1 MAVRRASV
9 FHLDYFNVD
18 KEKVKQIAEIA
29 EWFKDR
35 ERKDI
40 EKYGLL
46 LLNFKNLTYKIIYKD
61 EITAEKVEEEIHSLM
76 TEVDKHPKWNL
87 LIDSF
92 KTPLNRLLKEMIC
105 YQTLFG
111 MTEIL
116 HFPNS

>member
-1 MAVRRASV
+1 
-9 FHLDYFNVD
+9 
-18 KEKVKQIAEIA
+18 
-29 EWFKDR
+29 
-35 ERKDI
+35 
-40 EKYGLL
+40 
-46 LLNFKNLTYKIIYKD
+46 
-61 EITAEKVEEEIHSLM
+61 M